1 VYLGAP
7 YAFLIKYSYL
17 SKKKKKKKVK
27 KTSVDWMTSITIYT
41 MISSELSMKISL
53 SKEFG
58 QNKTAKSSTSGILR
72 YFS

>member
-1 VYLGAP
+1 MK
-7 YAFLIKYSYL
+7 IK
-17 SKKKKKKKVK
+17 SKHAIWNQVQ

-72 YFS
+72 YFN